1 MSVTALTSHAE
12 IGPCVACAAAASAHH
27 SPSAAWRLSLLL
39 NIGGSGG
46 GSEGGVVG
54 GSGGES
60 GGGSGGGEAGGKAGT
75 GGAGGCNGG
84 SGGSEGVAQVT
95 EAQSYGQVDGFWA
108 SKLVWILSLLQS
120 LKAYA
125 PSNMLCVAPPH
136 AYAEWMPQWQRNPA
150 ARGRA
155 LGNHPNPSRSRR
167 GPGGAPPC
175 W

>member
-1 MSVTALTSHAE
+1 MVVTWPTSHALRSSSNVPLPATSYRSFSISVTALTSHAE

-95 EAQSYGQVDGFWA
+95 EAQSLPQIEGIWA

-120 LKAYA
+120 LKAFAELNIYCAA
-125 PSNMLCVAPPH
+125 PRRVGTPVAK
-136 AYAEWMPQWQRNPA
+136 
-150 ARGRA
+150 
-155 LGNHPNPSRSRR
+155 
-167 GPGGAPPC
+167 
-175 W
+175 